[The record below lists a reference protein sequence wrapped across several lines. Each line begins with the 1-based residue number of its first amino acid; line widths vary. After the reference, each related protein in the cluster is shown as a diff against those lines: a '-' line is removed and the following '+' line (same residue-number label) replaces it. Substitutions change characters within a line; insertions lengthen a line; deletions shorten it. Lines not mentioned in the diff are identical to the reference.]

1 MHTAQIFG
9 QIFGACM
16 GNWVCL
22 SVSLSVRWKI
32 LNKDIVKQFPK
43 LTVALIKVTYVYL
56 IGSKVVLYTLCFSSC
71 FLFNVLII
79 RHFNTLD
86 MVESRYS
93 LTQHV
98 SIIRWSLGI
107 ICWLWSIP
115 WIQVSHDRSGCVL
128 RLLVCKTLI
137 PPSIGHTFTSCTGRN
152 GSYFFASYKQL
163 LSEALYVAIRLVQ
176 GSLNWQTLM

>member
-1 MHTAQIFG
+1 MPCIQHRYLGRYLVHAWAIDF
-9 QIFGACM
+9 
-16 GNWVCL
+16 VCQF
-22 SVSLSVRWKI
+22 VSLSVRWKT

-56 IGSKVVLYTLCFSSC
+56 IGSKVVLYTLCFSSS

-79 RHFNTLD
+79 RHFNTVNTLD

-107 ICWLWSIP
+107 ICWLWSIYRFSTFLNP
-115 WIQVSHDRSGCVL
+115 CILGTRPVL
-128 RLLVCKTLI
+128 LGYSYGNHSLLTGGTVI
-137 PPSIGHTFTSCTGRN
+137 PVWMVAVVPTVLENPCFTDIS
-152 GSYFFASYKQL
+152 
-163 LSEALYVAIRLVQ
+163 V
-176 GSLNWQTLM
+176 